1 MPLPSEL
8 VTPPVTKTYFGM
20 GLEFLRGFSDSS
32 IAEPQAGTA
41 SAGAARMEWRLM
53 RLAADWRVRRLVLIA
68 ACLALAACKQG
79 GGGY

>member
-1 MPLPSEL
+1 
-8 VTPPVTKTYFGM
+8 M

-32 IAEPQAGTA
+32 IAEPSAGMA

-53 RLAADWRVRRLVLIA
+53 RLATDWRLRQLVLIA
-68 ACLALAACKQG
+68 ACLVLAACKQG